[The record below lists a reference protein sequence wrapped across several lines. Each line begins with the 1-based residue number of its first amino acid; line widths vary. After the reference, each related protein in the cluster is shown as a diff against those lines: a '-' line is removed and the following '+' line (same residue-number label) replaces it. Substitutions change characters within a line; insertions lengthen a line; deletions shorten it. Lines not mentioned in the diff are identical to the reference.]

1 MSSVDTTVTVDA
13 PDHGDARQ
21 CEGSDTLNGLPVG
34 RHEVRVVAL
43 EQSDTEEVFAMLRR
57 CTNASLYRRFH
68 GVTDGTSHAT
78 NALAGADDQD
88 AYGAW
93 SGDRCIG
100 LASLALDRDGSVHIG
115 VLVED
120 AWQRRGAGS
129 ALVATLV
136 ERARHRRLT
145 SIVAD
150 VLADDRFILRLLA
163 RIGPVTT
170 TLAYGE
176 YRARVELDRSG
187 DGLQK
192 GVQTRQSAVVR
203 SAICPRGRD

>member
-1 MSSVDTTVTVDA
+1 
-13 PDHGDARQ
+13 
-21 CEGSDTLNGLPVG
+21 
-34 RHEVRVVAL
+34 
-43 EQSDTEEVFAMLRR
+43 
-57 CTNASLYRRFH
+57 
-68 GVTDGTSHAT
+68 
-78 NALAGADDQD
+78 LAGADGHD

-120 AWQRRGAGS
+120 SWQRRGAGS

-136 ERARHRRLT
+136 ERARARRQPSL
-145 SIVAD
+145 VAD
-150 VLADDRFILRLLA
+150 VLADDHFILRLLA

-176 YRARVELDRSG
+176 YRARVELDRI
-187 DGLQK
+187 
-192 GVQTRQSAVVR
+192 R
-203 SAICPRGRD
+203 